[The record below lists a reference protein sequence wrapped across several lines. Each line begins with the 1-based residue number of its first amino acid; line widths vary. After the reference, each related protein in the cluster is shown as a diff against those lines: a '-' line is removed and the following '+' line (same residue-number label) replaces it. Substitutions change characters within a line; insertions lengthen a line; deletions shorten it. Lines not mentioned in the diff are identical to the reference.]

1 MELQILRI
9 FFSASFFLQAA
20 LAGFREHSG
29 LQEQVSPLP
38 EEDLLKQITRVV
50 GVKKAL
56 GTHWK
61 RTLYKNQVLLFQS
74 NRLLY
79 LRLAVIEFVQDG
91 TSLVLA
97 ELRVL
102 LGMGEE
108 SKQKKYNVPCNFIL
122 VKCTEPESLQDFQV
136 LV

>member
-1 MELQILRI
+1 M
-9 FFSASFFLQAA
+9 
-20 LAGFREHSG
+20 
-29 LQEQVSPLP
+29 
-38 EEDLLKQITRVV
+38 KQITRVV

-79 LRLAVIEFVQDG
+79 LRLAVIEFVRDG